1 VSKATPPNVYTF
13 TDYRKF
19 LAAHYAHQKAHQY
32 GFSFRVFSKR
42 AGLRSSNYVGLVID
56 GKRNLTREMAGRFAL
71 ACELG
76 SAQTDFFCELVEYNQ
91 AKTNTERNRIYERLA
106 RFRPFREARRLD
118 GAQAEYH
125 SSWYVP
131 AIRELVRRADFDEDP
146 KWIARQ
152 LTPTI
157 STSQAKK
164 AIELLGELGLVKRD
178 DSGRLAQT
186 TPLVTTGPGPLG
198 HHIVNFHHSMI
209 ERAQGALDAMP
220 REERD
225 ISCLTLCVSRDKV
238 DELKARLRAFRQELL
253 RTAELDDQPER
264 VVQINFQLFPLS
276 IVPDGAEAIHPA
288 PAAGDPP
295 ARASDKPRRKAPTR
309 SRSTAQ

>member
-1 VSKATPPNVYTF
+1 MPKATPPNVYTF

-19 LAAHYAHQKAHQY
+19 LAAHYAHQKAHLY
-32 GFSFRVFSKR
+32 GFSFRAFSKR
-42 AGLRSSNYVGLVID
+42 AGLRSSNYVGLVIG
-56 GKRNLTREMAGRFAL
+56 GKRNLTREMAVRFAK
-71 ACELG
+71 ACDLG
-76 SAQTDFFCELVEYNQ
+76 TAQADFFCELVEYNQ
-91 AKTNTERNRIYERLA
+91 AKTNAERNRVYERLA

-131 AIRELVRRADFDEDP
+131 AIRELVRRSDFNEDP

-152 LTPTI
+152 LTPSI
-157 STSQAKK
+157 SSSQAKK
-164 AIELLGELGLVKRD
+164 ALELLGELGLVARD
-178 DSGRLAQT
+178 EGGRFVQT
-186 TPLVTTGPGPLG
+186 SPLVTTGPGPLG

-209 ERAQGALDAMP
+209 ERAADALDAMT

-225 ISCLTLCVSRDKV
+225 ISCITLCVSRDKV
-238 DELKARLRAFRQELL
+238 SELKERLRAFRQELL

-276 IVPDGAEAIHPA
+276 VLPEVTEPARPA
-288 PAAGDPP
+288 PATGGAPP
-295 ARASDKPRRKAPTR
+295 ARSGGKSRRAPSR
-309 SRSTAQ
+309 SRSTDT